1 MDIKKKLLADIRR
14 ADFDFGLINKGDKIM
29 VGVSGGKDSMALLYL
44 LSIYQKFTDKDFDF
58 TGVMLDLGFPK
69 NNLEPIFKF
78 VKENKI
84 DFRVV
89 DATNVYPILKQH
101 MKGDQLPCSICSR
114 MKKAAINRGATKLDF
129 KKMTFAHHNDDAI
142 VTLIMNMTHGVRLAN
157 FSPNMIFQR

>member
-44 LSIYQKFTDKDFDF
+44 LSIYQKFTDKYFDF

-78 VKENKI
+78 AKENKI

-89 DATNVYPILKQH
+89 MPQMFIL
-101 MKGDQLPCSICSR
+101 
-114 MKKAAINRGATKLDF
+114 F
-129 KKMTFAHHNDDAI
+129 
-142 VTLIMNMTHGVRLAN
+142 
-157 FSPNMIFQR
+157 